1 MKKFQTVTEKEL
13 LEMACDELLRRF
25 LKEKEI
31 ADSLPGNPISAARCE
46 RARERYEEVRGEIL
60 RLERKA
66 ALTSL

>member
-1 MKKFQTVTEKEL
+1 MKKFRTVTEKEL
-13 LEMACDELLRRF
+13 LEMAYGELLRRY

-31 ADSLPGNPISAARCE
+31 VDSFPGNQLAAARCE

-66 ALTSL
+66 ALTSR

>member
-25 LKEKEI
+25 LRRKEL
-31 ADSLPGNPISAARCE
+31 ADRLPGNPFSAARCE
-46 RARERYEEVRGEIL
+46 RARERYEEVRDEIL

-66 ALTSL
+66 ALMSR